1 MKSPESTINAG
12 LRPWREK
19 KMTIKHQ
26 AVERSADAIAGI
38 SVTSAVTSWAVA
50 NEIAQ
55 LIATIIAAI
64 SGAVAIAYHI
74 WRWKKEAKKR
84 R

>member
-1 MKSPESTINAG
+1 MKSQESTINAG
-12 LRPWREK
+12 LRPSREK
-19 KMTIKHQ
+19 KVTIKHQ
-26 AVERSADAIAGI
+26 AIERSADTIAGVSI
-38 SVTSAVTSWAVA
+38 TSAVTSWALV

-55 LIATIIAAI
+55 IIAAI
-64 SGAVAIAYHI
+64 VAILSGTVAIAYHL